1 MKIALW
7 TISALIVL
15 SLLQSA
21 MPVTAN
27 PILFVPTGNMLTTGQ
42 FRAEAAFS
50 PNNENGKYFWLGAGL
65 LQFEANLIRF
75 ESPTGEKENLIGA
88 QWNFL
93 PETLLTPGISFGVK
107 DIASESE
114 EGIGGYLAITKHI
127 PIGEAVSLVKDFSAT
142 VGVGVGGIKGL
153 FAGFEAKLPLG
164 FFVQGEYDSHDLN
177 AAAGWQPINMF
188 RVKAYSLRKEFFFG
202 AELVP
207 ILF

>member
-1 MKIALW
+1 MKTALW
-7 TISALIVL
+7 MVSALVAL
-15 SLLQSA
+15 SGVPA
-21 MPVTAN
+21 IAN
-27 PILFVPTGNMLTTGQ
+27 PILFAPTGNTLTTGQ

-50 PNNENGKYFWLGAGL
+50 PDNEHGKYFWLGAGL

-75 ESPTGEKENLIGA
+75 ESPTGKKENLIGM

-127 PIGEAVSLVKDFSAT
+127 STDTVVPLVKDFSAT
-142 VGVGVGGIKGL
+142 AGVGVGGIKGL

-177 AAAGWQPINMF
+177 AAVGWQPVSMF
-188 RVKAYSLRKEFFFG
+188 RVKAYSLRKDFFFG